1 MLRVTGLLL
10 LFLANLVVS
19 VPKPNTKITEDEIIE
34 VLAQYEVS
42 ASQKCRDYVEA
53 DWNYNTDVENE
64 TKVEELNTQAL
75 AFAKFEK
82 EQWELH
88 FSNVSWEDFQNET
101 VKRQLRV
108 LSVLGVSALNDEELS
123 ELNSRQTA
131 MTTIYSAA
139 KICPFE
145 KQQCN
150 LTTEGLSLDPGM
162 EEVISKSRNF
172 DELTY
177 VWKAWRDASGA
188 KMRDDYKVYVQL
200 SNLAAEK
207 NGFSDNGAMW
217 RNDFETDNF
226 VEDMQTLWKEV
237 EPLYLELHTYV
248 KNKLKNVYGDKLDNS
263 DLIPAHILGNMWAQ
277 SWENIFDIVKPFP
290 NATGVDVTTALNDQ
304 GYKPLR
310 MFQTS
315 DEFYQSLGLP
325 NNSMSYDEKL
335 AMIEKPAD
343 GRVVVC
349 HASAWDFCDRR
360 DFRIK
365 MCTKVNM
372 EDFVTIHHEMG
383 HIQYYIQYK
392 DQPYALRT
400 GANPGFHE
408 AVGDTIA
415 LSVST
420 PQHLG
425 KIGLLENY
433 TDTAENDINAL
444 MQIALQKVAFLP
456 FGLLIDM
463 WRWDVFSGKTNE
475 SQWNAHWWEL
485 RENIQKVKA
494 PVPRSVEDFDP
505 GAKYH
510 VPASSQYISYFVA
523 HILQFQ
529 FHKALCLAAGEY
541 DPNNASKPLYKCDIY
556 QSEAAGKL
564 LSDGL
569 KLGSS
574 RHWKDVLF
582 VMTGERELRGSALRE
597 YFQPLFE
604 FLQTENGKK
613 VDARSGESDS
623 GNSDSTD
630 QTIPIVVGGVLLGVV
645 IVVIVGYIIF
655 RRRAAKRNATA

>member
-1 MLRVTGLLL
+1 MLRVIGLLL
-10 LFLANLVVS
+10 LFLANLVLS
-19 VPKPNTKITEDEIIE
+19 VPKLNTKITEEEMIQ
-34 VLAQYEVS
+34 VLAEYEVS
-42 ASQKCRDYVEA
+42 ASQKCTTYVQA

-75 AFAKFEK
+75 AFAQFEK

-101 VKRQLRV
+101 VQRQVRI
-108 LSVLGVSALNDEELS
+108 LSVLGVSALDDKDLS
-123 ELNSRQTA
+123 ELNARQTA

-139 KICPFE
+139 MICPFD
-145 KQQCN
+145 KQQCD
-150 LTTEGLSLDPGM
+150 LATEGLSLDPGI
-162 EEVISKSRNF
+162 EEVISQSRNF

-188 KMRDDYKVYVQL
+188 KMRDDYKTYVQL
-200 SNLAAEK
+200 SNLAAEL

-217 RNDFETDNF
+217 RSDFETDNF
-226 VEDMQTLWKEV
+226 VEDMMALWKDV

-290 NATGVDVTTALNDQ
+290 NATGVDVTKSLNDQ
-304 GYKPLR
+304 GYNPLR
-310 MFQTS
+310 MFETS
-315 DEFYQSLGLP
+315 DAFYQSLGLP

-335 AMIEKPAD
+335 AMIEKPTD

-420 PQHLG
+420 PQHLT
-425 KIGLLENY
+425 KIGLLANY
-433 TDTAENDINAL
+433 TDTEEDNINAL

-456 FGLLIDM
+456 FGLLIDL

-475 SQWNAHWWEL
+475 SQWNAYWWEL
-485 RENIQKVKA
+485 RENIQKVTA
-494 PVPRSVEDFDP
+494 PVPRSENDFDP

-529 FHKALCLAAGEY
+529 FLKSLCLQAGQY
-541 DPNNASKPLYKCDIY
+541 DPNDATKPLHKCDFY
-556 QSEAAGKL
+556 QSEEAGKT

-574 RHWKDVLF
+574 RHWTDVLY
-582 VMTGERELRGSALRE
+582 VMTGERELRGSALLE
-597 YFQPLFE
+597 YFQPLLE
-604 FLQTENGKK
+604 FLQKENG
-613 VDARSGESDS
+613 
-623 GNSDSTD
+623 
-630 QTIPIVVGGVLLGVV
+630 
-645 IVVIVGYIIF
+645 
-655 RRRAAKRNATA
+655 ATARQMYEA